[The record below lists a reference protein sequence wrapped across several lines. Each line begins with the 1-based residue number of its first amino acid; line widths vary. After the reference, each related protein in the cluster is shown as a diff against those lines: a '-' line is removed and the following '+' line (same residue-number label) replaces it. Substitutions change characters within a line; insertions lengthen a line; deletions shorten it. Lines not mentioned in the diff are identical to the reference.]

1 MDERHVQYQK
11 ASIPWPERVLVCC
24 AILAG
29 LLAWAA
35 GLRRGECIEVCL
47 FLTGEAVAVPLVC
60 AGLAALLRQKDGV
73 KSSIRFSRPASVV
86 GVIFVLGYLAPIFRG
101 PPNPDTAAHLALF
114 AYPIIQALLCIG
126 IYVAVTLYEVL
137 FLGYRL
143 R

>member
-1 MDERHVQYQK
+1 MDERDARYQK
-11 ASIPWPERVLVCC
+11 ASLPWPERVLVSC
-24 AILAG
+24 AILGG

-35 GLRRGECIEVCL
+35 GFRQGECIEVRL
-47 FLTGEAVAVPLVC
+47 FLSGEAVAVPLLC

-73 KSSIRFSRPASVV
+73 KSSLRFSRPASLV

-114 AYPIIQALLCIG
+114 AYPIIQALLCMG
-126 IYVAVTLYEVL
+126 IYIAVTLYEVL